1 MKFIVCDYMSKQHE
15 ITPRHRAIV
24 VNWLVDLQEI
34 YGLNHEV
41 LYMAVKIIDLYLM
54 TNSVSKDRFQLM
66 ASGAILLSSKVD
78 VSRKSFFF
86 VYILI

>member
-1 MKFIVCDYMSKQHE
+1 MKFIVCDYIGKQEE

-54 TNSVSKDRFQLM
+54 TNSISKDRFQLM

-78 VSRKSFFF
+78 VS
-86 VYILI
+86 